1 MLLLNEFIRTMHE
14 LVANGLVYQA
24 RSVALTRRMPRK
36 NIKKRNIKIQKQ
48 GEVVNVDDHEEIVE
62 EKINLQDYE
71 HNNDNIDYFI
81 FYLTI
86 CRKSKQS

>member
-1 MLLLNEFIRTMHE
+1 MHE

-24 RSVALTRRMPRK
+24 RSVALTHRMPRK

-62 EKINLQDYE
+62 EKINLQDDE

-81 FYLTI
+81 FNLTI
-86 CRKSKQS
+86 CRKLKQS

>member
-1 MLLLNEFIRTMHE
+1 MHD

-24 RSVALTRRMPRK
+24 RSAALTHRMPRK

-48 GEVVNVDDHEEIVE
+48 GEIVE
-62 EKINLQDYE
+62 EKINLQDDE

-86 CRKSKQS
+86 CKKLKQS

>member
-1 MLLLNEFIRTMHE
+1 MHD

-24 RSVALTRRMPRK
+24 RSVALTHRMPRK

-48 GEVVNVDDHEEIVE
+48 VEIVE
-62 EKINLQDYE
+62 EKINLQDDE

-86 CRKSKQS
+86 CRKLKQS

>member
-1 MLLLNEFIRTMHE
+1 MHD

-24 RSVALTRRMPRK
+24 RNVALTHRTPRK
-36 NIKKRNIKIQKQ
+36 NIKKRNIKMQKQ

-62 EKINLQDYE
+62 EKINLQDDE

-81 FYLTI
+81 QI
-86 CRKSKQS
+86 GRAHV

>member
-1 MLLLNEFIRTMHE
+1 MHD

-24 RSVALTRRMPRK
+24 RSVALTHRMPRK

-48 GEVVNVDDHEEIVE
+48 GEIVE
-62 EKINLQDYE
+62 EKINLQDDE

-86 CRKSKQS
+86 CRKLKQS